1 MENAFHCCRNRTVL
15 TGGTDELLLSLREV
29 KSCAEADKQRYWYL
43 KRPKK
48 NLVNFEIVE
57 EEKRDENG
65 DVSLQRRRDITVF
78 ENQSKSLDFT
88 TLRVKRV

>member
-29 KSCAEADKQRYWYL
+29 KSWAEADKQRYWYL

-65 DVSLQRRRDITVF
+65 DVSLQRRREAVF
-78 ENQSKSLDFT
+78 ENQSKSLI
-88 TLRVKRV
+88 LAL